1 MNDSNYFYW
10 VFEHCFSSKEQSVF
24 DQAGYEIRIAGGAPR
39 DILSWV
45 FKSIYTFG
53 QRRSPSFIILKPI
66 LSGKIPHDLD
76 FATTATPD
84 EMIEMFTEKDIRM
97 INMNGIKHGTV
108 TAHINGEN
116 YEITTLRIDRVTDGR
131 HAEVEFT
138 RNWEIDSNRYFKNSN
153 LTIAPGLPVY

>member
-1 MNDSNYFYW
+1 MMFFGEKWFCQIDSGLEDIYGPKLP
-10 VFEHCFSSKEQSVF
+10 FSP
-24 DQAGYEIRIAGGAPR
+24 I
-39 DILSWV
+39 
-45 FKSIYTFG
+45 
-53 QRRSPSFIILKPI
+53 KPH

-84 EMIEMFTEKDIRM
+84 EMIEIFTQKDIRM

-138 RNWEIDSNRYFKNSN
+138 RNWEIDSNR
-153 LTIAPGLPVY
+153 

>member
-1 MNDSNYFYW
+1 MPTHGTQMTIVLWITHIDKQTKNYIKT
-10 VFEHCFSSKEQSVF
+10 CL
-24 DQAGYEIRIAGGAPR
+24 R
-39 DILSWV
+39 LS
-45 FKSIYTFG
+45 
-53 QRRSPSFIILKPI
+53 ILKPH

-84 EMIEMFTEKDIRM
+84 EMIEIFTQKDIRM

-138 RNWEIDSNRYFKNSN
+138 RNWEIDSNR
-153 LTIAPGLPVY
+153 

>member
-1 MNDSNYFYW
+1 MMLYFQP
-10 VFEHCFSSKEQSVF
+10 SKIKTCLRF
-24 DQAGYEIRIAGGAPR
+24 P
-39 DILSWV
+39 
-45 FKSIYTFG
+45 
-53 QRRSPSFIILKPI
+53 ILKPD

-84 EMIEMFTEKDIRM
+84 EMIEIFTQKDIRM

-138 RNWEIDSNRYFKNSN
+138 RNWEIDSNR
-153 LTIAPGLPVY
+153 